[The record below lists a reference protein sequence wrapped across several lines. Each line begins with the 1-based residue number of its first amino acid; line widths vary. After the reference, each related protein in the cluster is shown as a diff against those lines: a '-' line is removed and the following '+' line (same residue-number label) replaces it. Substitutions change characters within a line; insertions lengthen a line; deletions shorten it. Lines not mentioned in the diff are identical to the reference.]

1 MAQVINT
8 NSLSLI
14 TQNNI
19 NKNQSALSSS
29 IERLSSGLRI
39 NSAKD
44 DAAGQAIANR
54 FTSNIKGLTQAARN
68 ANDGIS
74 VAQTTEGALSEINNN
89 LQRVRELTVQA
100 TTGTNSESDLS
111 SIQDEIKS
119 RLDEIDRVSGQTQF
133 NGVNVLAKNG
143 SMKIQVGANDNQT
156 ITIDLKQIDAKTLG
170 LDGFSVKNNDTV
182 TTSAPVTA
190 FGATTTNNI
199 KLTGITLSTEAA
211 TDTGGTN
218 PASIEGV
225 YTDNGNDYYAKIT
238 GGASGGLTA
247 PSIKSGT
254 ILHAWNWSFNTLKHN
269 MKDIHDAGY
278 TAIQTSPINQVK
290 EGNQGDKSMSNWYWL
305 YQPTSYQI
313 GNRYLGTEQEFKEMC
328 AAAEEYGIKVIVDAV
343 INHTTSDYAAISNE
357 VKSIPNWTHGNTQIK
372 NWSDRWDVTQNS
384 LLGLYDWN
392 TQNTQVQ
399 SYLKRF
405 LDRAL
410 NDGADG
416 FRFDAAKHIEL
427 PDDGSYG
434 SQFWP
439 NITNTSAEFQYGEI
453 LQDSASR
460 DAAYANYMDVTASNY
475 GHSIRSALKNRNLG
489 VSNISHY
496 ASDVSADKLVTWVE
510 SHDTYANDD
519 EESTWMSDDDIRLG
533 WAVIASRSGST
544 PLFFSRPEGGG
555 NGVRFP
561 GKSQIGDR
569 GSALFEDQAITA
581 VNRFHN
587 VMAGQPEELSNPNGN
602 NQIFM
607 NQRGSHGVVLAN
619 AGSSS
624 VSINTA
630 TKLPDGRYDNKAGAG
645 SFQVNDGKL
654 TGTINAR
661 SVAVLYPDDIAKA
674 PHVFLENYKTGVT
687 HSFNDQLTITLRA
700 DANTTKAVYQINNG
714 PETAFKD
721 GDQFTIGKGDPFGK
735 TYTIMLKGTNSDG
748 VTRTE
753 KYSFVKRDPASAK
766 TIGYQNP
773 NHWSQV
779 NAYIYKHDGS
789 RVIELTGS
797 WPGKPMTKNAD
808 GIYTLTLPADTD
820 TTNAKVI
827 FNNGS
832 AQVPGQ
838 NQPGFDY
845 VLNGL
850 YNDSGLS
857 GSLPHLEGSDND
869 GKYYAVTVANDGTV
883 TMATGAT
890 ANATVT
896 DANTTK
902 ATTITSG
909 GTPVQIDNTAGSA
922 TANLGAVSLVK
933 LQDSKGN
940 DTDTYALKDTNG
952 NLYAADVNE
961 TTGAVSVK
969 TITYTDS
976 SGAASSPT
984 AVKLGGDDGKT
995 EVVDIDGKTYD
1006 SADLNGGNLQTG
1018 LTAGG
1023 EALTAVANGKTT
1035 DPLKALDD
1043 AIASVDKFRSSLG
1056 AVQNR
1061 LDSAVTNLNNTTTNL
1076 SEAQSRIQD
1085 ADYATEVSNMSK
1097 AQIIQQAGNSVLAKA
1112 NQVPQQV
1119 LSLLQGQRKP
1129 VLPIPPS
1136 PSPLSNLR

>member
-1 MAQVINT
+1 MFAKRFKT
-8 NSLSLI
+8 SLLP
-14 TQNNI
+14 
-19 NKNQSALSSS
+19 LF
-29 IERLSSGLRI
+29 
-39 NSAKD
+39 
-44 DAAGQAIANR
+44 AG
-54 FTSNIKGLTQAARN
+54 FL
-68 ANDGIS
+68 
-74 VAQTTEGALSEINNN
+74 L
-89 LQRVRELTVQA
+89 LFHL
-100 TTGTNSESDLS
+100 
-111 SIQDEIKS
+111 
-119 RLDEIDRVSGQTQF
+119 
-133 NGVNVLAKNG
+133 VLAG
-143 SMKIQVGANDNQT
+143 PAAASAETANKSN
-156 ITIDLKQIDAKTLG
+156 
-170 LDGFSVKNNDTV
+170 
-182 TTSAPVTA
+182 
-190 FGATTTNNI
+190 
-199 KLTGITLSTEAA
+199 E
-211 TDTGGTN
+211 
-218 PASIEGV
+218 
-225 YTDNGNDYYAKIT
+225 
-238 GGASGGLTA
+238 LTA

-357 VKSIPNWTHGNTQIK
+357 IKSIPNWTHGNTQIK

-405 LDRAL
+405 LERAL

-439 NITNTSAEFQYGEI
+439 TITNTAAEFQYGEI

-460 DAAYANYMDVTASNY
+460 DAAYANYMNVTASNY

-624 VSINTA
+624 VSINTP

-820 TTNAKVI
+820 TTNTKVI

-857 GSLPHLEGSDND
+857 GSLPH
-869 GKYYAVTVANDGTV
+869 
-883 TMATGAT
+883 
-890 ANATVT
+890 
-896 DANTTK
+896 
-902 ATTITSG
+902 
-909 GTPVQIDNTAGSA
+909 
-922 TANLGAVSLVK
+922 
-933 LQDSKGN
+933 
-940 DTDTYALKDTNG
+940 
-952 NLYAADVNE
+952 
-961 TTGAVSVK
+961 
-969 TITYTDS
+969 
-976 SGAASSPT
+976 
-984 AVKLGGDDGKT
+984 
-995 EVVDIDGKTYD
+995 
-1006 SADLNGGNLQTG
+1006 
-1018 LTAGG
+1018 
-1023 EALTAVANGKTT
+1023 
-1035 DPLKALDD
+1035 
-1043 AIASVDKFRSSLG
+1043 
-1056 AVQNR
+1056 
-1061 LDSAVTNLNNTTTNL
+1061 
-1076 SEAQSRIQD
+1076 
-1085 ADYATEVSNMSK
+1085 
-1097 AQIIQQAGNSVLAKA
+1097 
-1112 NQVPQQV
+1112 
-1119 LSLLQGQRKP
+1119 
-1129 VLPIPPS
+1129 
-1136 PSPLSNLR
+1136 

>member
-1 MAQVINT
+1 MFAKRFKT
-8 NSLSLI
+8 SLLP
-14 TQNNI
+14 
-19 NKNQSALSSS
+19 LF
-29 IERLSSGLRI
+29 
-39 NSAKD
+39 
-44 DAAGQAIANR
+44 AG
-54 FTSNIKGLTQAARN
+54 FL
-68 ANDGIS
+68 
-74 VAQTTEGALSEINNN
+74 L
-89 LQRVRELTVQA
+89 LFHL
-100 TTGTNSESDLS
+100 
-111 SIQDEIKS
+111 
-119 RLDEIDRVSGQTQF
+119 
-133 NGVNVLAKNG
+133 VLAG
-143 SMKIQVGANDNQT
+143 PAAASAETANKSN
-156 ITIDLKQIDAKTLG
+156 
-170 LDGFSVKNNDTV
+170 
-182 TTSAPVTA
+182 
-190 FGATTTNNI
+190 
-199 KLTGITLSTEAA
+199 E
-211 TDTGGTN
+211 
-218 PASIEGV
+218 
-225 YTDNGNDYYAKIT
+225 
-238 GGASGGLTA
+238 LTA

-357 VKSIPNWTHGNTQIK
+357 IKSIPNWTHGNTQIK

-405 LDRAL
+405 LERAL

-460 DAAYANYMDVTASNY
+460 DAAYANYMNVTASNY

-555 NGVRFP
+555 NGVRFS

-587 VMAGQPEELSNPNGN
+587 VMVGQPEELSNPNGN

-624 VSINTA
+624 VSINTP

-748 VTRTE
+748 VTRAE
-753 KYSFVKRDPASAK
+753 EYSFVKRDPASAK

-773 NHWSQV
+773 NHWNQV
-779 NAYIYKHDGS
+779 NAYIYKHDGG
-789 RVIELTGS
+789 RAIELTGS

-808 GIYTLTLPADTD
+808 GIYTLTLPADMD

-845 VLNGL
+845 VQNGL

-857 GSLPHLEGSDND
+857 GSLPH
-869 GKYYAVTVANDGTV
+869 
-883 TMATGAT
+883 
-890 ANATVT
+890 
-896 DANTTK
+896 
-902 ATTITSG
+902 
-909 GTPVQIDNTAGSA
+909 
-922 TANLGAVSLVK
+922 
-933 LQDSKGN
+933 
-940 DTDTYALKDTNG
+940 
-952 NLYAADVNE
+952 
-961 TTGAVSVK
+961 
-969 TITYTDS
+969 
-976 SGAASSPT
+976 
-984 AVKLGGDDGKT
+984 
-995 EVVDIDGKTYD
+995 
-1006 SADLNGGNLQTG
+1006 
-1018 LTAGG
+1018 
-1023 EALTAVANGKTT
+1023 
-1035 DPLKALDD
+1035 
-1043 AIASVDKFRSSLG
+1043 
-1056 AVQNR
+1056 
-1061 LDSAVTNLNNTTTNL
+1061 
-1076 SEAQSRIQD
+1076 
-1085 ADYATEVSNMSK
+1085 
-1097 AQIIQQAGNSVLAKA
+1097 
-1112 NQVPQQV
+1112 
-1119 LSLLQGQRKP
+1119 
-1129 VLPIPPS
+1129 
-1136 PSPLSNLR
+1136 

>member
-1 MAQVINT
+1 MFEKRFKT
-8 NSLSLI
+8 SLLPLFAGFLLLFHLVLGGSAAANAE
-14 TQNNI
+14 TQN
-19 NKNQSALSSS
+19 
-29 IERLSSGLRI
+29 
-39 NSAKD
+39 
-44 DAAGQAIANR
+44 
-54 FTSNIKGLTQAARN
+54 TSK
-68 ANDGIS
+68 
-74 VAQTTEGALSEINNN
+74 E
-89 LQRVRELTVQA
+89 
-100 TTGTNSESDLS
+100 
-111 SIQDEIKS
+111 
-119 RLDEIDRVSGQTQF
+119 
-133 NGVNVLAKNG
+133 
-143 SMKIQVGANDNQT
+143 
-156 ITIDLKQIDAKTLG
+156 
-170 LDGFSVKNNDTV
+170 
-182 TTSAPVTA
+182 
-190 FGATTTNNI
+190 
-199 KLTGITLSTEAA
+199 
-211 TDTGGTN
+211 
-218 PASIEGV
+218 
-225 YTDNGNDYYAKIT
+225 
-238 GGASGGLTA
+238 LTA

-328 AAAEEYGIKVIVDAV
+328 AAAEEYGVKVIVDAV

-357 VKSIPNWTHGNTQIK
+357 IKSIPNWTHGNTQIK

-392 TQNTQVQ
+392 TQNAQVQ

-405 LDRAL
+405 LERAL

-427 PDDGSYG
+427 PDDGNYG

-460 DAAYANYMDVTASNY
+460 DAAYANYMNVTASNY
-475 GHSIRSALKNRNLG
+475 GHSIRSALKNRNLS

-510 SHDTYANDD
+510 SHDTYANDE

-569 GSALFEDQAITA
+569 GSGLFEDQAITA

-587 VMAGQPEELSNPNGN
+587 VMDGQPEELSNPNEN

-624 VSINTA
+624 VTINTS
-630 TKLPDGRYDNKAGAG
+630 TKLPDGRYDNKAGNG
-645 SFQVNDGKL
+645 SFQVTDGKL
-654 TGTINAR
+654 TGTLNAR
-661 SVAVLYPDDIAKA
+661 SVVVLYPDDIANA
-674 PHVFLENYKTGVT
+674 PHVFLENVKTGVT

-714 PETAFKD
+714 QETAFKD
-721 GDQFTIGKGDPFGK
+721 GDQLTIGKGDSFGT
-735 TYTIMLKGTNSDG
+735 TYNITLTGTNSDG
-748 VTRTE
+748 VTRTQE
-753 KYSFVKRDPASAK
+753 YRFVKKDPSAAK

-773 NHWSQV
+773 NHWGQV
-779 NAYIYKHDGS
+779 NAYIYKHDGG
-789 RVIELTGS
+789 RAIELAGS
-797 WPGKPMTKNAD
+797 WPGRAMAKNAD

-845 VLNGL
+845 VQNGL

-857 GSLPHLEGSDND
+857 GSLPH
-869 GKYYAVTVANDGTV
+869 
-883 TMATGAT
+883 
-890 ANATVT
+890 
-896 DANTTK
+896 
-902 ATTITSG
+902 
-909 GTPVQIDNTAGSA
+909 
-922 TANLGAVSLVK
+922 
-933 LQDSKGN
+933 
-940 DTDTYALKDTNG
+940 
-952 NLYAADVNE
+952 
-961 TTGAVSVK
+961 
-969 TITYTDS
+969 
-976 SGAASSPT
+976 
-984 AVKLGGDDGKT
+984 
-995 EVVDIDGKTYD
+995 
-1006 SADLNGGNLQTG
+1006 
-1018 LTAGG
+1018 
-1023 EALTAVANGKTT
+1023 
-1035 DPLKALDD
+1035 
-1043 AIASVDKFRSSLG
+1043 
-1056 AVQNR
+1056 
-1061 LDSAVTNLNNTTTNL
+1061 
-1076 SEAQSRIQD
+1076 
-1085 ADYATEVSNMSK
+1085 
-1097 AQIIQQAGNSVLAKA
+1097 
-1112 NQVPQQV
+1112 
-1119 LSLLQGQRKP
+1119 
-1129 VLPIPPS
+1129 
-1136 PSPLSNLR
+1136 

>member
-1 MAQVINT
+1 MFEKRFKT
-8 NSLSLI
+8 SLLP
-14 TQNNI
+14 
-19 NKNQSALSSS
+19 LF
-29 IERLSSGLRI
+29 
-39 NSAKD
+39 
-44 DAAGQAIANR
+44 AG
-54 FTSNIKGLTQAARN
+54 FL
-68 ANDGIS
+68 
-74 VAQTTEGALSEINNN
+74 L
-89 LQRVRELTVQA
+89 LFHL
-100 TTGTNSESDLS
+100 
-111 SIQDEIKS
+111 
-119 RLDEIDRVSGQTQF
+119 
-133 NGVNVLAKNG
+133 VLAG
-143 SMKIQVGANDNQT
+143 
-156 ITIDLKQIDAKTLG
+156 
-170 LDGFSVKNNDTV
+170 
-182 TTSAPVTA
+182 
-190 FGATTTNNI
+190 
-199 KLTGITLSTEAA
+199 
-211 TDTGGTN
+211 
-218 PASIEGV
+218 PAS
-225 YTDNGNDYYAKIT
+225 
-238 GGASGGLTA
+238 ASAETANKSNELTA

-328 AAAEEYGIKVIVDAV
+328 AAAEEYGVKVIVDAV

-357 VKSIPNWTHGNTQIK
+357 IKSIPNWTHGNTQIK

-405 LDRAL
+405 LERAL

-427 PDDGSYG
+427 PDDGNYG

-460 DAAYANYMDVTASNY
+460 DAAYANYMNVTASNY
-475 GHSIRSALKNRNLG
+475 GHSIRSALKNRNLS

-496 ASDVSADKLVTWVE
+496 ASDVGADKLVTWVE

-519 EESTWMSDDDIRLG
+519 QESTWMSDDDIRLG

-569 GSALFEDQAITA
+569 GSALFEDQAIAA
-581 VNRFHN
+581 VNTFHN

-624 VSINTA
+624 VTINA
-630 TKLPDGRYDNKAGAG
+630 STKLPDGSYANKAGDG
-645 SFQVNDGKL
+645 SFQVTDGKL

-661 SVAVLYPDDIAKA
+661 SVVVLYPDDIANA
-674 PHVFLENYKTGVT
+674 PHVFLENVKTGVT

-700 DANTTKAVYQINNG
+700 DANTAKAVYQINNG
-714 PETAFKD
+714 QETAFKD
-721 GDQFTIGKGDPFGK
+721 GDQLTIGKGDPFGT
-735 TYTIMLKGTNSDG
+735 TYDITLTGTNSDG
-748 VTRTE
+748 VTRAQE
-753 KYSFVKRDPASAK
+753 YSFVKRDPSAAK

-773 NHWSQV
+773 NHWGQV
-779 NAYIYKHDGS
+779 NAYIYKHDGG
-789 RVIELTGS
+789 RAIELTGS
-797 WPGKPMTKNAD
+797 WPGKAMTKNAD

-845 VLNGL
+845 VQNGL

-857 GSLPHLEGSDND
+857 GSLPH
-869 GKYYAVTVANDGTV
+869 
-883 TMATGAT
+883 
-890 ANATVT
+890 
-896 DANTTK
+896 
-902 ATTITSG
+902 
-909 GTPVQIDNTAGSA
+909 
-922 TANLGAVSLVK
+922 
-933 LQDSKGN
+933 
-940 DTDTYALKDTNG
+940 
-952 NLYAADVNE
+952 
-961 TTGAVSVK
+961 
-969 TITYTDS
+969 
-976 SGAASSPT
+976 
-984 AVKLGGDDGKT
+984 
-995 EVVDIDGKTYD
+995 
-1006 SADLNGGNLQTG
+1006 
-1018 LTAGG
+1018 
-1023 EALTAVANGKTT
+1023 
-1035 DPLKALDD
+1035 
-1043 AIASVDKFRSSLG
+1043 
-1056 AVQNR
+1056 
-1061 LDSAVTNLNNTTTNL
+1061 
-1076 SEAQSRIQD
+1076 
-1085 ADYATEVSNMSK
+1085 
-1097 AQIIQQAGNSVLAKA
+1097 
-1112 NQVPQQV
+1112 
-1119 LSLLQGQRKP
+1119 
-1129 VLPIPPS
+1129 
-1136 PSPLSNLR
+1136 

>member
-1 MAQVINT
+1 MFAKRFKT
-8 NSLSLI
+8 SLLP
-14 TQNNI
+14 
-19 NKNQSALSSS
+19 LF
-29 IERLSSGLRI
+29 
-39 NSAKD
+39 
-44 DAAGQAIANR
+44 AG
-54 FTSNIKGLTQAARN
+54 FL
-68 ANDGIS
+68 
-74 VAQTTEGALSEINNN
+74 L
-89 LQRVRELTVQA
+89 LFHL
-100 TTGTNSESDLS
+100 
-111 SIQDEIKS
+111 
-119 RLDEIDRVSGQTQF
+119 
-133 NGVNVLAKNG
+133 VLAG
-143 SMKIQVGANDNQT
+143 PAAASAETANKSN
-156 ITIDLKQIDAKTLG
+156 
-170 LDGFSVKNNDTV
+170 
-182 TTSAPVTA
+182 
-190 FGATTTNNI
+190 
-199 KLTGITLSTEAA
+199 E
-211 TDTGGTN
+211 
-218 PASIEGV
+218 
-225 YTDNGNDYYAKIT
+225 
-238 GGASGGLTA
+238 LTA

-357 VKSIPNWTHGNTQIK
+357 IKSIPNWTHGNTQIK

-405 LDRAL
+405 LERAL

-439 NITNTSAEFQYGEI
+439 NITNTAAEFQYGEI

-489 VSNISHY
+489 VSNLSHY

-748 VTRTE
+748 VTRAE
-753 KYSFVKRDPASAK
+753 EYSFVKRDPASAK

-779 NAYIYKHDGS
+779 NAYIYKHDGG
-789 RVIELTGS
+789 RAIELTGS

-845 VLNGL
+845 VQNGL

-857 GSLPHLEGSDND
+857 GSLPH
-869 GKYYAVTVANDGTV
+869 
-883 TMATGAT
+883 
-890 ANATVT
+890 
-896 DANTTK
+896 
-902 ATTITSG
+902 
-909 GTPVQIDNTAGSA
+909 
-922 TANLGAVSLVK
+922 
-933 LQDSKGN
+933 
-940 DTDTYALKDTNG
+940 
-952 NLYAADVNE
+952 
-961 TTGAVSVK
+961 
-969 TITYTDS
+969 
-976 SGAASSPT
+976 
-984 AVKLGGDDGKT
+984 
-995 EVVDIDGKTYD
+995 
-1006 SADLNGGNLQTG
+1006 
-1018 LTAGG
+1018 
-1023 EALTAVANGKTT
+1023 
-1035 DPLKALDD
+1035 
-1043 AIASVDKFRSSLG
+1043 
-1056 AVQNR
+1056 
-1061 LDSAVTNLNNTTTNL
+1061 
-1076 SEAQSRIQD
+1076 
-1085 ADYATEVSNMSK
+1085 
-1097 AQIIQQAGNSVLAKA
+1097 
-1112 NQVPQQV
+1112 
-1119 LSLLQGQRKP
+1119 
-1129 VLPIPPS
+1129 
-1136 PSPLSNLR
+1136 